1 MMLELENLV
10 TDLKKSYALKELE
23 LNQRLD
29 TNAYSYGELINRKN
43 DVINFE
49 FACSQVVDNQPMKV
63 TIIKNFEERAEEI
76 KLLINKI

>member
-1 MMLELENLV
+1 MIIELENLV
-10 TDLKKSYALKELE
+10 TDLKKSYASKELE

-29 TNAYSYGELINRKN
+29 TNAYQTGALLNRKN
-43 DVINFE
+43 DIINFE